1 MIKILFVCHGNICR
15 SPMAEFVMKKMVR
28 DLPTTLSSGTSLTA
42 ADFEIASAATS
53 TEEIGNPVYPP
64 ARRMLARHGIDCSGK
79 TARQMTAAD
88 YNHYDYIVL
97 MDQNNLRNLRW
108 ILPRDIYERELAQYR
123 DIRESA
129 QYRDAHE
136 SRAHKISLLMDWAGK
151 TRDVADPWYTGDF
164 EATWQDVNEGC
175 KAMLQRLI
183 ENH

>member
-15 SPMAEFVMKKMVR
+15 SPMAEFVMKKLVR
-28 DLPTTLSSGTSLTA
+28 NLPTVLSASTTLTA

-79 TARQMTAAD
+79 NARQMTVAD

-108 ILPRDIYERELAQYR
+108 ILPHDIYEREL
-123 DIRESA
+123 A

-136 SRAHKISLLMDWAGK
+136 SRAHKISLLMNWAGK

-164 EATWQDVNEGC
+164 EATWSDVNEGC
-175 KAMLQRLI
+175 SAMLQRLI

>member
-28 DLPTTLSSGTSLTA
+28 DLRAIIPSNTSLTA

-64 ARRMLARHGIDCSGK
+64 ARRMLASHGIDCNGK
-79 TARQMTAAD
+79 TARQMTVAD

-108 ILPRDIYERELAQYR
+108 ILPRDIYEREIAQN
-123 DIRESA
+123 
-129 QYRDAHE
+129 QDAGNFQNG
-136 SRAHKISLLMDWAGK
+136 KVSLLMDWAGK
-151 TRDVADPWYTGDF
+151 SRDVADPWYTGDF
-164 EATWQDVNEGC
+164 EATWRDVNEGC
-175 KAMLQRLI
+175 KAMLKAI
-183 ENH
+183 CK

>member
-15 SPMAEFVMKKMVR
+15 SPMAEFVMKKLVQ
-28 DLPTTLSSGTSLTA
+28 DLPATSARTA

-64 ARRMLARHGIDCSGK
+64 ARRMLASHGIDCSGK
-79 TARQMTAAD
+79 TARQMTVAD

-108 ILPRDIYERELAQYR
+108 ILPRDIYEREIGAAT
-123 DIRESA
+123 DNSKP
-129 QYRDAHE
+129 
-136 SRAHKISLLMDWAGK
+136 HKVSLLMDWAHK
-151 TRDVADPWYTGDF
+151 SRDVADPWYTGDF

-175 KAMLQRLI
+175 KAMLKSI
-183 ENH
+183 CK

>member
-15 SPMAEFVMKKMVR
+15 SPMAEFVMKKLVQ
-28 DLPTTLSSGTSLTA
+28 DLPATSARTA

-64 ARRMLARHGIDCSGK
+64 ARRMLASHGIDCSGK
-79 TARQMTAAD
+79 TARQMTVAD

-108 ILPRDIYERELAQYR
+108 ILPRDIYEREIGAAT
-123 DIRESA
+123 DNSKP
-129 QYRDAHE
+129 
-136 SRAHKISLLMDWAGK
+136 HKVSLLMDWAHK
-151 TRDVADPWYTGDF
+151 SRDVADPWYTGDF

-175 KAMLQRLI
+175 KAMLKI
-183 ENH
+183 ICK

>member
-28 DLPTTLSSGTSLTA
+28 ELPSAISANTSLTA

-64 ARRMLARHGIDCSGK
+64 ARRMLASHGIDCSGK
-79 TARQMTAAD
+79 TARQMTVAD

-108 ILPRDIYERELAQYR
+108 ILPRDIYERET
-123 DIRESA
+123 REPC
-129 QYRDAHE
+129 
-136 SRAHKISLLMDWAGK
+136 KISLLMDWAGK
-151 TRDVADPWYTGDF
+151 SRDVADPWYTGDF
-164 EATWQDVNEGC
+164 EATWRDVNEGC
-175 KAMLQRLI
+175 KAMLQAI
-183 ENH
+183 YK

>member
-15 SPMAEFVMKKMVR
+15 SPMAEFVMKKLVR
-28 DLPTTLSSGTSLTA
+28 DISSSAKQVTTNTALTA

-64 ARRMLARHGIDCSGK
+64 ARRMLASHGIDCSGK
-79 TARQMTAAD
+79 TARQMTVAD

-108 ILPRDIYERELAQYR
+108 ILPRDIYERELAQYKDAR
-123 DIRESA
+123 D
-129 QYRDAHE
+129 
-136 SRAHKISLLMDWAGK
+136 SRVGKVSLLMDWAGK
-151 TRDVADPWYTGDF
+151 NRDVADPWYTGDF

-175 KAMLQRLI
+175 SAMLKAI
-183 ENH
+183 CK